1 MIRAIDVVAV
11 DGDGDVGDGDGDV
24 GDGHGAQLQTQT
36 TAAVVDDEPEPG
48 K

>member
-11 DGDGDVGDGDGDV
+11 GGDDDDVDDGR
-24 GDGHGAQLQTQT
+24 GARLQTQT
-36 TAAVVDDEPEPG
+36 TAAVVDDEPELG